1 VNRLYNGGA
10 KFGRGGHARI
20 TDRWAPY
27 RSGASW
33 YLWREI
39 DGNDQ
44 TWV

>member
-10 KFGRGGHARI
+10 KFGRGGHARHH
-20 TDRWAPY
+20 
-27 RSGASW
+27 RSLGTVSFGRD
-33 YLWREI
+33 LVWREI